1 MEAKRIFLEGLL
13 LKTQCIKKVCKKL
26 NGMLNVPLSTI
37 DLGGG
42 ILKVIIKNI

>member
-13 LKTQCIKKVCKKL
+13 LKTQRLEKVCKKL

-42 ILKVIIKNI
+42 IQKVIINNI